1 MTAFD
6 YAVLAIAVFSLL
18 IGLWRGVLSEMLALV
33 AWVAAFIAARAA
45 ATQVGATL
53 QPWIADPA
61 LQYVAGFA
69 VVFLGIL
76 MAFAVLRLAL
86 KTLLRIVGL
95 GLVDRVLGG
104 VFGLVRAA
112 AIVVALVL
120 AGGLTAAPQQDW
132 WRQATLSPPLE
143 TAVIALKPWLP
154 QAVAKRIRYR

>member
-6 YAVLAIAVFSLL
+6 YVVLAIAAASLL
-18 IGLWRGVLSEMLALV
+18 IGLWRGVVSEILALV
-33 AWVAAFIAARAA
+33 AWVVAFIAARAI
-45 ATQVGATL
+45 ATQVGTAL
-53 QPWIADPA
+53 QAWVADPG

-69 VVFLGIL
+69 VVFLGVLI
-76 MAFAVLRLAL
+76 AFAVLRLAL
-86 KTLLRIVGL
+86 KTLLRVVGL
-95 GLVDRVLGG
+95 GPADRVLGG
-104 VFGLVRAA
+104 VFGLARAA

-120 AGGLTAAPQQDW
+120 AGGLPAAPQQDW